1 MTEKDVEQNFI
12 NYVNETIVN
21 NEERRTLK
29 NLRNDYSNM
38 SENFGLY
45 KTVKLRLVLKTC

>member
-21 NEERRTLK
+21 NEGYVRELWTLQGHEI
-29 NLRNDYSNM
+29 RSY
-38 SENFGLY
+38 
-45 KTVKLRLVLKTC
+45 